1 MNKLF
6 TSVVLEVFI
15 ALKDR
20 KENAVQ
26 GERETSRFDEE

>member
-15 ALKDR
+15 TLKDR

-26 GERETSRFDEE
+26 RECKTSRFDEE

>member
-6 TSVVLEVFI
+6 TSVALEVFT

-20 KENAVQ
+20 KEDAVQ
-26 GERETSRFDEE
+26 GERKTSRFDEE

>member
-1 MNKLF
+1 MKKIF
-6 TSVVLEVFI
+6 TFVLLEVFI

-26 GERETSRFDEE
+26 GEWKTSRFDEE

>member
-6 TSVVLEVFI
+6 TSVVLEVYM

-20 KENAVQ
+20 KENAIQ
-26 GERETSRFDEE
+26 GECKTSSFDEE